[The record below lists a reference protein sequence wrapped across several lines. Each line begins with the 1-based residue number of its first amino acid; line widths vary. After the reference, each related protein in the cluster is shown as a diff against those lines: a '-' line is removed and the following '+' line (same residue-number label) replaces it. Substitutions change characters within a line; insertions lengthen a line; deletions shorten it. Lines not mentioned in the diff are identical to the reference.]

1 MSLLSEKQQKL
12 FSFFFVKNHFSELHL
27 CLNYYNQSI
36 EFPLTNNQE
45 VGMGKLFELF
55 AHNLVARD

>member
-1 MSLLSEKQQKL
+1 MSLLSEKQQ
-12 FSFFFVKNHFSELHL
+12 NHFSELHL

-45 VGMGKLFELF
+45 VDMAKLFELF